1 MQETYPWIHGA
12 KSDAQGY
19 KGNTIKLSSDYVV
32 GDYRVFQYIKNT
44 FKNFLDF
51 RIVVL
56 GDKLTEYE
64 KIKFIERIL
73 VSGHTFIY
81 NQ

>member
-1 MQETYPWIHGA
+1 MPNQSLQYIC
-12 KSDAQGY
+12 
-19 KGNTIKLSSDYVV
+19 I
-32 GDYRVFQYIKNT
+32 RVFQYIKNT

-64 KIKFIERIL
+64 KIKFIESIL

>member
-1 MQETYPWIHGA
+1 MTA
-12 KSDAQGY
+12 LKSLF
-19 KGNTIKLSSDYVV
+19 I
-32 GDYRVFQYIKNT
+32 RVFQYIKNT

-64 KIKFIERIL
+64 KIKFIESIL